1 MIKILEIESYTLLQY
16 NIPTF
21 QSDFVPISIN
31 SSFSKGDGREFIII
45 AAIAPD
51 DSIYLS

>member
-1 MIKILEIESYTLLQY
+1 MIKILEIESYTLVQY
-16 NIPTF
+16 NKSTF

-51 DSIYLS
+51 DSIYL